1 VTEKDCLELGLGAEE
16 LFHSTGLTA
25 NLVPTLRQLAAPN
38 PGTLALIHGP
48 SYAGDGA
55 GKLRA
60 LADGYAAMMT

>member
-1 VTEKDCLELGLGAEE
+1 
-16 LFHSTGLTA
+16 
-25 NLVPTLRQLAAPN
+25 VPTLRQLAAPN